1 MASFEAHCEQCVK
14 EMGEAFPEVHLWLDT
29 FFGQEPYGTRHR
41 HLRHHLEGIAEVR
54 RKWGDKAAI
63 AAEIHIRQDLES
75 EGWPSDA
82 PIPADGRAYK
92 KAGLW

>member
-14 EMGEAFPEVHLWLDT
+14 EMGEAFQEVHLWLDT

-54 RKWGDKAAI
+54 RKWGDKAAM

-75 EGWPSDA
+75 EGWPSDK
-82 PIPADGRAYK
+82 PIPADDRAYK